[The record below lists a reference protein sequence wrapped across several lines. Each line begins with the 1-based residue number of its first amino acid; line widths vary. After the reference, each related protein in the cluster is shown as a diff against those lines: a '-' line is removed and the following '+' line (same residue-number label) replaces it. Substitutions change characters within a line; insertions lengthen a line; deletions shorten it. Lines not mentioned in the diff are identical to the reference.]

1 MGFLRDM
8 EDGKEEDFDENEGPK
23 LEQKYMRLFMKIGRD
38 FVHREDLVKI
48 LTDLIE
54 AIDPDLIENVDLYS
68 SAGAEDRAQEYRDY
82 IDTNSLGSDAY
93 PDLIDLSED

>member
-8 EDGKEEDFDENEGPK
+8 EDGKEDDFDDNEGPK

-38 FVHREDLVKI
+38 FVHREDLVSI
-48 LTDLIE
+48 LTELIE
-54 AIDPDLIENVDLYS
+54 AIDPDLLDNINLYS
-68 SAGAEDRAQEYRDY
+68 SAGADDRAHEYRDY
-82 IDTNSLGSDAY
+82 IDSNSSGSDAY